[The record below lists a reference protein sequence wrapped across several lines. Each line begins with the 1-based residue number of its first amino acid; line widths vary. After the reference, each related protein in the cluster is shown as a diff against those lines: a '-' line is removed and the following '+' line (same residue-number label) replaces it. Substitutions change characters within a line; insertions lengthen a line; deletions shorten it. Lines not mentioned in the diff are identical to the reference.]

1 MRVRESMASRSMKFT
16 EMFGFLDSDRVGLVS
31 FQAFLR
37 NID

>member
-16 EMFGFLDSDRVGLVS
+16 EMFALLDSDRVGLVS